1 MWCRSAVS
9 FSFLFLVTAPRMR
22 SCACDTA
29 SRLCVRTVLCN
40 SAFLSVPLLPSTAS
54 AAGCPALFAS
64 FTGIISE
71 SDFFAPF
78 IIGYGLRP
86 SRCGPGTAS
95 QSGDEDIPVPA
106 QEVCVHAEGL
116 KTTRVCFE
124 SCGDHR
130 ALLSFRS
137 PRPPRLPGSHRFF
150 QSRLSLGPAASLHR
164 LRSGVSRF
172 VRQLH

>member
-40 SAFLSVPLLPSTAS
+40 SAFLSVPLLPFTGS
-54 AAGCPALFAS
+54 AAGGPALFAG
-64 FTGIISE
+64 FAGTISE

-95 QSGDEDIPVPA
+95 QGGDEDIPVPA
-106 QEVCVHAEGL
+106 QEVCVHAFPIRGGGIWFHD
-116 KTTRVCFE
+116 R
-124 SCGDHR
+124 
-130 ALLSFRS
+130 
-137 PRPPRLPGSHRFF
+137 
-150 QSRLSLGPAASLHR
+150 
-164 LRSGVSRF
+164 
-172 VRQLH
+172 